1 MAGSTT
7 TSRLVFGRSVAL
19 CALATGLAAV
29 ASVLLAGPSR
39 LGAMIGVATAA
50 LSTGSSLGILKLTFH
65 GGMKRAI
72 AGLAVGFLLRMLM
85 VAAGLLV
92 ALSAGGEPLA
102 FAAAFF
108 GLYLAHQSIE
118 IAMLSRRSRPA
129 QLEGKA

>member
-7 TSRLVFGRSVAL
+7 SRLILGRGVGL
-19 CALATGLAAV
+19 CALTTALAAL
-29 ASVLLAGPSR
+29 APVLLAGPSR
-39 LGAMIGVATAA
+39 LGAVIGLATAA
-50 LSTGSSLGILKLTFH
+50 LATGSSLGILKLTFH
-65 GGMKRAI
+65 GGMKHAV
-72 AGLAVGFLLRMLM
+72 AGLAVGFLLRMLL

-102 FAAAFF
+102 FAATFF

-118 IAMLSRRSRPA
+118 IAMLSRSARPA